1 MHVDRTEKLYVI
13 FVTALLGVFAIAIG
27 VGSIANGIQIP
38 APELRVDPRTVATP
52 GVSPFGDPVEQR
64 LREIGPNRYEVY
76 ILAQTWL
83 YSPSNSKFKN
93 KVTERRAYDI
103 LVVLS

>member
-27 VGSIANGIQIP
+27 VGGVANGIQIP